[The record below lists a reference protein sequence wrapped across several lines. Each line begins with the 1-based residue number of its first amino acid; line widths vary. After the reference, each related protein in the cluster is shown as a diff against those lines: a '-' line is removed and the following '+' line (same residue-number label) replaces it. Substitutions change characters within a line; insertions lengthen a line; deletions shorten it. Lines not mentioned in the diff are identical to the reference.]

1 MGFGSDC
8 VMDPWYSLGKADMLD
23 VAFMGLHVGQLSS
36 RADMRWCFDAVTK
49 NSAEIMGLEKYGVDV
64 GNYADMVILQA
75 KDPVEAIRLR
85 PTRLTI
91 IRRGKLIAQTT
102 PSVSTL
108 HLPDRPDELKPDD
121 YAPE

>member
-1 MGFGSDC
+1 
-8 VMDPWYSLGKADMLD
+8 
-23 VAFMGLHVGQLSS
+23 
-36 RADMRWCFDAVTK
+36 MRWCFDAVTK

-91 IRRGKLIAQTT
+91 IRRGKLIAQNT

>member
-1 MGFGSDC
+1 
-8 VMDPWYSLGKADMLD
+8 
-23 VAFMGLHVGQLSS
+23 
-36 RADMRWCFDAVTK
+36 
-49 NSAEIMGLEKYGVDV
+49 MGLEKYGVDV

-91 IRRGKLIAQTT
+91 IRRGKLIAQNT